1 MLPENAGSENK
12 EILLPFNIRRWWNG
26 NELERFSN
34 VKKKQ
39 CFRSVVM

>member
-12 EILLPFNIRRWWNG
+12 ELLLAFNIRRLWNG
-26 NELERFSN
+26 NKLERFSN

-39 CFRSVVM
+39 CFRILVV